1 MLQRR
6 PQPADSGIQCDVVS
20 SKTTLSLSGS
30 KSVPQLAGQLVLG
43 GTVST
48 PVTGQEVLRQSISQP
63 GIDKVTNDLLG
74 RESISEEQ
82 GDDDGENGDTST
94 SVSKSTFMLRKAVKQ
109 VRDGHLRKSS
119 LVEDRQRSLRPSL
132 ESFQQERVMLQDLS
146 NTSSDFF
153 GEAFFKDDWFPD
165 WLTDRNDFLMFCPR
179 YCQDQG
185 RFDQIADHIPRT
197 YMVVRAMKN
206 SKWGDKMD
214 MPQIRHLARKAR
226 VMDFPRGTTIFRQGD
241 VADALYIV
249 VKGQVSLRIKQTQ
262 EAEKRSTS
270 PRSPRATDGGGGRSA
285 NSRTGS
291 IMSKKLGG
299 KDYRQMPPASSF
311 KELEVAI
318 AKESDVFGEVGLESM
333 STASGQSRRRAAS
346 AYCVDPTIVARI
358 PAEAYKVELKSIQS
372 ESTRRL
378 CEWFQAGK
386 CQLINHLS
394 RHGQIILAKKV
405 RSEIFTPDT
414 TIYQQGAVAH
424 AIYLVRR
431 GHCVAKKTLD
441 FKQQIRSDVNGIESK
456 GLKFSQDADLIEFKE
471 GDYFGEEFL
480 VDRKDRAMRVVA
492 TRGGAE
498 LIVILNAVAE
508 ELFKEEAMPA
518 VWERWNDVMLKV
530 RQNQAECL
538 NNIQSQQVRRDVR
551 KNCFGPIYQRRA
563 HMVSDRCMDTVQQLL
578 DEDSQR
584 QIKLKHAYEK
594 VIGQIDVPEVSV
606 KELKRREELGKR
618 RPLAT
623 RISKREKEDAEE
635 RRSSLSSMSL
645 ESISPKSKRSS
656 TKEEP
661 MKGDIYQELQKQKDT
676 MWLRKHRRKL
686 QNASDKESLEEKQEL
701 HEEVT
706 DDVRCRY
713 DKIVTENEEHLR
725 TCVQLLDK
733 NLAFRDQKA
742 AMEKKKLETVEESSS
757 ETSEQEIVDV
767 LVANEQQESEAS
779 SDTEK

>member
-1 MLQRR
+1 
-6 PQPADSGIQCDVVS
+6 
-20 SKTTLSLSGS
+20 
-30 KSVPQLAGQLVLG
+30 
-43 GTVST
+43 
-48 PVTGQEVLRQSISQP
+48 
-63 GIDKVTNDLLG
+63 
-74 RESISEEQ
+74 
-82 GDDDGENGDTST
+82 
-94 SVSKSTFMLRKAVKQ
+94 
-109 VRDGHLRKSS
+109 
-119 LVEDRQRSLRPSL
+119 
-132 ESFQQERVMLQDLS
+132 
-146 NTSSDFF
+146 
-153 GEAFFKDDWFPD
+153 
-165 WLTDRNDFLMFCPR
+165 
-179 YCQDQG
+179 
-185 RFDQIADHIPRT
+185 
-197 YMVVRAMKN
+197 
-206 SKWGDKMD
+206 
-214 MPQIRHLARKAR
+214 
-226 VMDFPRGTTIFRQGD
+226 
-241 VADALYIV
+241 
-249 VKGQVSLRIKQTQ
+249 
-262 EAEKRSTS
+262 
-270 PRSPRATDGGGGRSA
+270 
-285 NSRTGS
+285 
-291 IMSKKLGG
+291 
-299 KDYRQMPPASSF
+299 
-311 KELEVAI
+311 
-318 AKESDVFGEVGLESM
+318 
-333 STASGQSRRRAAS
+333 
-346 AYCVDPTIVARI
+346 
-358 PAEAYKVELKSIQS
+358 
-372 ESTRRL
+372 
-378 CEWFQAGK
+378 
-386 CQLINHLS
+386 
-394 RHGQIILAKKV
+394 
-405 RSEIFTPDT
+405 
-414 TIYQQGAVAH
+414 
-424 AIYLVRR
+424 
-431 GHCVAKKTLD
+431 
-441 FKQQIRSDVNGIESK
+441 
-456 GLKFSQDADLIEFKE
+456 
-471 GDYFGEEFL
+471 
-480 VDRKDRAMRVVA
+480 
-492 TRGGAE
+492 
-498 LIVILNAVAE
+498 VILNAVAE

-713 DKIVTENEEHLR
+713 DKVVTENEEHLR

-767 LVANEQQESEAS
+767 PVAAEQEASEAS